1 MPDAGDDRTNGLLER
16 IASLESDNLTLTDR
30 AEDILLLGLI
40 AEAIGRERDPECI
53 LATVLERM
61 SILKDVPYCA
71 LGEIEDRRVNL
82 IQEYA
87 SFRQAMPASPSF
99 ELSQRT
105 FDALEDGAVVLSDVE
120 RNEIFSSLGFSA
132 GVFVPM
138 SVMLVSFAT
147 VERDRSVLLFADTE
161 GPADRLTS
169 LLPLF
174 EQVIRIT
181 SERLENI
188 FLLGDLE
195 RLNAVLEDRVR
206 DRTGELRRTNSL
218 LEAEIAEHRNAE
230 EELRQAATVFESTT
244 EGVIITAPD
253 TTVLAVNRAFC
264 AITGYSE
271 QEIVGRTPRLL
282 SSGRHDRQFY
292 KDMWIAIR
300 ETGRWRGEIWNR
312 RKNGE
317 VFPELLNISVVQNES
332 SELTHYVGVFSDISP
347 LKESEARLEHLAHHD
362 SLTGLPNRLLLHA
375 RLEHALA
382 RSRRTGERIAALF
395 LDLDRFKKVNDTFGH
410 PVGDL
415 LLQAVALRLLGS
427 VREDDTVARLGG
439 DEFVIVLE
447 GLDTPE
453 EATCVAQKLL
463 DELIEPFM
471 INGREL
477 FISGSVG
484 ISFAPDH
491 CVDMTTLLRNADS
504 AAYRAKAQGRG
515 DFQVYTELVSTD
527 AVDRFEL
534 ESALRK
540 ALRLDEFVLHHQ
552 PQLSLRSGEVVGVE
566 SLIRWQHPEKG
577 LTFPSR
583 FIALA
588 DEIGLIERIDAAVLM
603 SACRAARRIHDAGF
617 PALRVAVNISGHETM
632 LSSLRATVATVID
645 ATGIDPRLL
654 ELEITENFIL
664 RQPELTISILHD
676 LKELGIT
683 LAIDDFGAGY
693 SSLSYLKRFPIDRL
707 KIDRSFVKE
716 IPESADD
723 CAIVE
728 AVISLGQNLGMSV
741 LAEGVETEEQ
751 LDFLRQR
758 GCDEIQ
764 GFLFA
769 RPLLEAELLQ
779 LLTEGWRFQPA

>member
-1 MPDAGDDRTNGLLER
+1 MPSVSDDRATALEER
-16 IASLESDNLTLTDR
+16 IAGLESDNQILTDR
-30 AEDILLLGLI
+30 AEDILLLGLV
-40 AEAIGRERDPECI
+40 AEAVGREKEPERI

-71 LGEIEDRRVNL
+71 LGEIEDRRVSL

-87 SFRQAMPASPSF
+87 SFRPSMPESPTF
-99 ELSQRT
+99 EISQRVT
-105 FDALEDGAVVLSDVE
+105 DALEHGAVVLTDIE
-120 RNEIFSSLGFSA
+120 RRGLLTPLKFTA

-138 SVMLVSFAT
+138 SVMLVSSET
-147 VERDRSVLLFADTE
+147 VEHDRRLFLFADTE
-161 GPADRLTS
+161 RSSERLAS

-188 FLLGDLE
+188 SLLADLE
-195 RLNAVLEDRVR
+195 RLNALLEDRVE
-206 DRTGELRRTNSL
+206 DRTAELRKTNSL
-218 LEAEIAEHRNAE
+218 LETEVAERRQAE

-264 AITGYSE
+264 SITGYSE
-271 QEIVGRTPRLL
+271 QEVVGATPRLIA
-282 SSGRHDRQFY
+282 SGRHDRQFY
-292 KDMWIAIR
+292 KDMWTAIR

-317 VFPELLNISVVQNES
+317 IYPELLNISVVQNES
-332 SELTHYVGVFSDISP
+332 SGLTHYVGVFSDISA

-395 LDLDRFKKVNDTFGH
+395 LDLDRFKTINDTFGH

-415 LLQAVALRLLGS
+415 VLQAVAQRLQAS

-447 GLDTPE
+447 GLGTAE
-453 EATCVAQKLL
+453 EATRVAQELL
-463 DELIEPFM
+463 DELTEPFL

-477 FISGSVG
+477 YISSSIG
-484 ISFAPDH
+484 ISLAPDH

-504 AAYRAKAQGRG
+504 ATYRAKAQGRG
-515 DFQVYTELVSTD
+515 NFQVYTEEISIE

-534 ESALRK
+534 ESALRR
-540 ALRLDEFVLHHQ
+540 ALRLDEFILHYQ
-552 PQLSLRSGEVVGVE
+552 PQLSLRSGEVVGIEALV
-566 SLIRWQHPEKG
+566 RWQHPEMG
-577 LTFPSR
+577 LTFPAR
-583 FIALA
+583 FITLA
-588 DEIGLIERIDAAVLM
+588 EEIGLIERIDAAVLM
-603 SACRAARRIHDAGF
+603 LACRAARRLHSAGF
-617 PALRVAVNISGHETM
+617 ADLRVAVNISGHEAM
-632 LSSLRATVATVID
+632 LSSLRASVATVID
-645 ATGIDPRLL
+645 ETGIDPRLL

-664 RQPELTISILHD
+664 RQPELTGSIFRD
-676 LKELGIT
+676 LKGLGIT

-716 IPESADD
+716 IPGNADD
-723 CAIVE
+723 CAIAE
-728 AVISLGQNLGMSV
+728 AVVTLGQSLGMSV
-741 LAEGVETEEQ
+741 LAEGVETADQ
-751 LDFLRQR
+751 LDFFRRR
-758 GCDEIQ
+758 GCDEMQ

-769 RPLLEAELLQ
+769 RPLPEEELLQ
-779 LLTEGWRFQPA
+779 LLTEGRQLPTE